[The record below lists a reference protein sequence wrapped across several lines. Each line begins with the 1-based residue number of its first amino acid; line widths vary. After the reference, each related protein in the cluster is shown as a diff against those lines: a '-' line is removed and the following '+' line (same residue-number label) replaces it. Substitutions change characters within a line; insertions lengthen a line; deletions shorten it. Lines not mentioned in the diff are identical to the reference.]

1 MYTLYRFSAAFYSYC
16 RRPKKISVL
25 PPVQPVLLKGERKK
39 FWKTWI
45 TWVFDKMLQYTK
57 KVFACKSSFY
67 VFSWLRFF
75 NFAFKKTPNCSFNYF
90 KGSGQTMPPPTTH
103 HQPKYIHHHPP
114 PAKMYHHYPLPLTT
128 IHQHVSPPKIY
139 PPLPITSQKM
149 DQQPTKAKI
158 YSYVTSFWHCF
169 NSVFFFEMWY
179 SFPWR
184 RFCVIKFWSVCFSNS
199 KFLLYSEAATGGV
212 L

>member
-103 HQPKYIHHHPP
+103 HQPKCITTTHYHSPPSTSTYHHPKYIHR
-114 PAKMYHHYPLPLTT
+114 YLSLPKKWTSNLQKPKY
-128 IHQHVSPPKIY
+128 IH
-139 PPLPITSQKM
+139 M
-149 DQQPTKAKI
+149 
-158 YSYVTSFWHCF
+158 
-169 NSVFFFEMWY
+169 
-179 SFPWR
+179 
-184 RFCVIKFWSVCFSNS
+184 
-199 KFLLYSEAATGGV
+199 
-212 L
+212 

>member
-114 PAKMYHHYPLPLTT
+114 PAK
-128 IHQHVSPPKIY
+128 IY
-139 PPLPITSQKM
+139 PPLPTISQKM
-149 DQQPTKAKI
+149 DHHPAKAKI
-158 YSYVTSFWHCF
+158 YSYITSFRHCF
-169 NSVFFFEMWY
+169 NSFTFFQMQC
-179 SFPWR
+179 SFRWR
-184 RFCVIKFWSVCFSNS
+184 RFFVIKFWSVRFSNS
-199 KFLLYSEAATGGV
+199 KFLLHPVHFTIFKVSESLCFTS
-212 L
+212 LRLQDFYCLFL

>member
-114 PAKMYHHYPLPLTT
+114 PAK
-128 IHQHVSPPKIY
+128 IY
-139 PPLPITSQKM
+139 PPPPTTSQSISTTTYHFPKNGPPPRKS
-149 DQQPTKAKI
+149 QNIFI
-158 YSYVTSFWHCF
+158 Y
-169 NSVFFFEMWY
+169 N
-179 SFPWR
+179 
-184 RFCVIKFWSVCFSNS
+184 
-199 KFLLYSEAATGGV
+199 LL
-212 L
+212 